1 MTPPTVK
8 ELYAITEAT
17 WPPATATAHGVWTIR
32 DGQGGGKRVS
42 AATANGPVTF
52 DDIRTAEALM
62 EDLDQHR
69 LFMIHEGEDV
79 LDQQLSA
86 MGYQIIDP
94 VVQYV
99 CPLET
104 LTQIDPPRLSGFA
117 IWPPL
122 KIMEELWADG
132 GIGPARLDV
141 MRRVQG
147 PKTAILGR
155 VNDRAAGV
163 AFVAIHNETAML
175 HAVEVC
181 ASQRRQ
187 KVAVNMMGTAA
198 KWAQD
203 HGAKRF
209 SLVTTVQNIGS
220 NALYTSLGMRTV
232 GHYHY
237 RIK

>member
-1 MTPPTVK
+1 MTALTVQDI
-8 ELYAITEAT
+8 YAITEAT
-17 WPPATATAHGVWTIR
+17 WPPASATTHGVWTIR

-42 AATANGPVTF
+42 AATAHGPVTF
-52 DDIRTAEALM
+52 DDIRDAEALM

-69 LFMIHEGEDV
+69 LFMIHEGQDV

-94 VVQYV
+94 VAQYV
-99 CPLET
+99 CPLDT
-104 LTQIDPPRLSGFA
+104 LTRIEPPRLSGFA

-122 KIMEELWADG
+122 KIMEEIWDEA
-132 GIGPARLDV
+132 GIGPERLDV
-141 MRRVQG
+141 MNRVQG

-155 VNDRAAGV
+155 ANDRAAGT

-175 HAVEVC
+175 HAIEVVP
-181 ASQRRQ
+181 SQRRQ

-209 SLVTTVQNIGS
+209 SLVTTIQNAAA
-220 NALYTSLGMRTV
+220 NALYASLGMRTV